1 LTFHHIASAVGWVC
15 ALVESASDAVL
26 PSEVEVA
33 CLESFLVDVGPLSE
47 VLDAVRRSLHNG

>member
-1 LTFHHIASAVGWVC
+1 VC

-33 CLESFLVDVGPLSE
+33 CLESFLVDVGRLSE
-47 VLDAVRRSLHNG
+47 VLDAVRRPLHNG